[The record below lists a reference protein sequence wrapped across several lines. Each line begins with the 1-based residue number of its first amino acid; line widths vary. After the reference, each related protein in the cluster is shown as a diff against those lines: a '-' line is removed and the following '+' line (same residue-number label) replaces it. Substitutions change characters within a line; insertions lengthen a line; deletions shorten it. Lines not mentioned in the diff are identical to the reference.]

1 MTDGDITEVK
11 AHLEYLREDMKIV
24 VEAIR
29 GTDSKPGLLL
39 DVDRL
44 KQKEAQ
50 RTWLIR
56 TLGVALCGL
65 GLESL
70 ATRLGWF

>member
-1 MTDGDITEVK
+1 MNESDVTEVK
-11 AHLEYLREDMKIV
+11 AHLEYLRKDVKVI

-44 KQKEAQ
+44 KQNDAR
-50 RTWLIR
+50 RTWLLR
-56 TLGVALCGL
+56 TLVAAMGAL
-65 GLESL
+65 GLQAL